1 MSSLLT
7 DRALLWLGA
16 LLYLAGF
23 LTGLVALTRRSA
35 PAGLR
40 TILNTFLV
48 GGWIFQM
55 AGLYV
60 RGLAVGGCPLGNT
73 FEIVQFVA
81 WSAMV
86 LYFFVGA
93 TFRGSLLGLFTAGY
107 AAALALVSLLVPAW
121 DLTHG
126 AKIFGNNSWIELHA
140 ALAVFS
146 YGVFGL
152 LALTSVMHLLQN
164 WSLKHKRLN
173 GLFWFLPSVVQ
184 LGDINFRLLALGVL
198 LLTFSL
204 GVGAAWW
211 VRDTASVDLPKLVVT
226 VGVWFVYLVIW
237 LLRWRSKLVATRFAW
252 TCLLMFILALLSLG
266 PVNSSRHHEVVLT
279 PEEHR

>member
-1 MSSLLT
+1 MSTLLT

-23 LTGLVALTRRSA
+23 LTGLVALLRRQ
-35 PAGLR
+35 PRPGLR
-40 TILNTFLV
+40 TILNTLLI
-48 GGWIFQM
+48 GGWGFQM

-73 FEIVQFVA
+73 FEILQFVA

-86 LYFFVGA
+86 VYFFVG
-93 TFRGSLLGLFTAGY
+93 TTLHVTLLGLFTAGY
-107 AAALALVSLLVPAW
+107 AAALALVSLLVPHW
-121 DLTHG
+121 DLTRG
-126 AKIFGNNSWIELHA
+126 LKIFGNNPWIELHA

-152 LALTSVMHLLQN
+152 LAMTSLMHLLQS

-184 LGDINFRLLALGVL
+184 LDQINYRTLILGVGL
-198 LLTFSL
+198 LSISL
-204 GVGAAWW
+204 GVGASWW
-211 VRDTASVDLPKLVVT
+211 VRDTASVDVPKLAVT
-226 VGVWFVYLVIW
+226 LGVWGAYLLVG
-237 LLRWRSKLVATRFAW
+237 LLRWRARLVAVRFAW
-252 TCLLMFILALLSLG
+252 VCLVMFIIALLSLG
-266 PVNSSRHHEVVLT
+266 PVNSSRHHQVPLI
-279 PEEHR
+279 HQR